1 MDDLKSDEE
10 IFAERDVEMKF
21 HKENITELETKLAT
35 AYRNLEDSVNK
46 QKEQQEIMLQMQIQ
60 LDKQMQN
67 KQNNDFK
74 HTTNELANN
83 DVGGMMNGDDL
94 YYKPPNGNHLLNN
107 NNSKLRAKTAPN
119 NHNADDNQVNFILN
133 NYHLHS

>member
-21 HKENITELETKLAT
+21 LKENITELETKLST

-67 KQNNDFK
+67 KQNNDCK

-83 DVGGMMNGDDL
+83 DIGAMMNGDEL
-94 YYKPPNGNHLLNN
+94 YYKPPVGNYHSNT

-119 NHNADDNQVNFILN
+119 NHNADENKVDFKYLFFCI
-133 NYHLHS
+133 